1 MISITPEKDLKGSTR
16 LVREALRGVE
26 LTDGEA
32 LFSLPLGVPSR
43 VTSGSKTDVW
53 PSKLKQFV
61 NIARYSGIG
70 RFQNIK
76 IAKVFDFLFDKQNK
90 PFLLS
95 NYVV

>member
-43 VTSGSKTDVW
+43 VTSGSKTEVW
-53 PSKLKQFV
+53 PSKLKCKCGG
-61 NIARYSGIG
+61 SG

-76 IAKVFDFLFDKQNK
+76 IAKV
-90 PFLLS
+90 PII
-95 NYVV
+95 

>member
-1 MISITPEKDLKGSTR
+1 MVRIVRVVHFWPISPTYLSIISITPEKDLKGSTR

-26 LTDGEA
+26 LTDGDA

-61 NIARYSGIG
+61 NIARYWEVSKYQDSKSI
-70 RFQNIK
+70 
-76 IAKVFDFLFDKQNK
+76 
-90 PFLLS
+90 
-95 NYVV
+95 